1 MTPRHTHEL
10 RPGEPVGPVADALAE
25 AEAGEISYLTR
36 DGQPVVAL
44 VSVDELNELQ
54 AAQDARDIAEAE
66 SIRSRPGPL
75 IPQDVIEA
83 MMGADDGAHDAMAA
97 ALDAQAGEDLPPD
110 SVRAMWEAVRARS
123 LP

>member
-1 MTPRHTHEL
+1 MSRAHVHEL

-25 AEAGEISYLTR
+25 AEAGEISYLAR
-36 DGQPVVAL
+36 DGQPVAAL
-44 VSVDELNELQ
+44 VSVDELAELQ

-66 SIRSRPGPL
+66 LISARPGPL

-83 MMGADDGAHDAMAA
+83 MMDADDEAHDAMAA
-97 ALDAQAGEDLPPD
+97 ALDAHAAENLPPA
-110 SVRAMWEAVRARS
+110 SVRAMWEAVKARS

>member
-1 MTPRHTHEL
+1 MTPAHAHEL

-36 DGQPVVAL
+36 DGRPVVAL
-44 VSVDELNELQ
+44 VSVGELTELQ
-54 AAQDARDIAEAE
+54 AAQDARDIAEAG

-83 MMGADDGAHDAMAA
+83 MMGADDDVHDAMAA

-110 SVRAMWEAVRARS
+110 SVRAIWEAVRARS